1 VTATEEV
8 LGELRKSGL
17 PVTDQAGL
25 AAIAEGEGGITFAT
39 LYSGGR
45 LINSADA
52 SQITMLG
59 RIRQWTGGFGSDG
72 FPAWSG
78 ATAAGGQLSTAA
90 GPWQDTHTTWKD
102 YVARFGIEDFSPR
115 SQIIFNLGLA
125 RSRFPAFSTALAS
138 GTPELIP
145 AMLGKTWP
153 GGCDCYFPKRYAKN
167 LAVLQAPKPAPE
179 PPPPPPT
186 IEIEM
191 SANAAA
197 TDQAGNQ
204 IPVTIHFKTVAIAAM
219 LLGGAAIGGSIACAP
234 PKPPP
239 QQIAAEAPAEAVQE
253 RKDEPGSIWAL
264 STFKLIPGPLG
275 LLAVPL
281 DK

>member
-1 VTATEEV
+1 
-8 LGELRKSGL
+8 
-17 PVTDQAGL
+17 
-25 AAIAEGEGGITFAT
+25 
-39 LYSGGR
+39 
-45 LINSADA
+45 
-52 SQITMLG
+52 
-59 RIRQWTGGFGSDG
+59 
-72 FPAWSG
+72 
-78 ATAAGGQLSTAA
+78 
-90 GPWQDTHTTWKD
+90 
-102 YVARFGIEDFSPR
+102 
-115 SQIIFNLGLA
+115 
-125 RSRFPAFSTALAS
+125 
-138 GTPELIP
+138 
-145 AMLGKTWP
+145 
-153 GGCDCYFPKRYAKN
+153 
-167 LAVLQAPKPAPE
+167 
-179 PPPPPPT
+179 
-186 IEIEM
+186 M